1 MLPLADMDGDSPAR
15 AESGPGGYYLV
26 AVTGSGNSEYL
37 IRWTSATARRL
48 GATWAAIHVRGSAP
62 EPDPE
67 SLERNLTL
75 ARSLGAEVFSVPD
88 DDIAASILRYARVKK
103 ATALVIGKTRDGLVS
118 LLGKRSVMDAI
129 LRGSGDLDLIVLR
142 GKNPIPSRRR
152 TGAIPSLAPRFRD
165 FAVSLTA
172 LALVTALGILAQPVL
187 GYRSVSIL
195 YLLVIISLPFAC
207 GRVAV
212 FASAAL
218 SALLWN
224 FLFIPPKLTFSIASL
239 EDILMFTAF
248 FLAAFAGGFLTS
260 RLKEKEAALSLRE
273 KRTALLYG
281 FTRSLSR
288 VRGVGEIAALGAAY
302 IAAHLDSGIRVW
314 LVGPSGELDFGRSFG
329 AEGAYEGDARRD
341 EELVRKCLA
350 SKEAIADGDDRLLM
364 PLEVPD
370 SAIGVIA
377 VASEGRRSLGG
388 ESRELLATLAGNMA
402 LAFEREMLAAANEE
416 HKLVDES
423 ARLSRVLL
431 NHVSHELRTPLTTI
445 KGSVSGLLDGSVDD
459 DPELA
464 TELLSE
470 TLTAADKLDGLVEDL
485 LSMSRLETGSLR
497 PRLEKTY
504 VAELLGAAQS
514 TLAADLRGREIRLGR
529 SCAEAEFEVDPA
541 LMVQVFKNIL
551 RNFAAYAPPPAVLS
565 IEASIDGDST
575 ELRFFDDGPGVPERE
590 LPSLFDTFYRGS
602 NSGKQKGCGLGL
614 SICRGIVEAH
624 GGEARARRA
633 TGGGLEI
640 VIRLP
645 RKT

>member
-1 MLPLADMDGDSPAR
+1 MLVLVDMDGDSPAR
-15 AESGPGGYYLV
+15 AEPGPGGYYLV

-62 EPDPE
+62 EPDPPA
-67 SLERNLTL
+67 LEKNLTL

-88 DDIAASILRYARVKK
+88 DDIAASIVRYARVKK
-103 ATALVIGKTRDGLVS
+103 ATALVIGKSMDGIAS

-142 GKNPIPSRRR
+142 GKNPIPFRRR
-152 TGAIPSLAPRFRD
+152 PVAIPSMAPRFRD
-165 FAVSLTA
+165 FAISLPA

-195 YLLVIISLPFAC
+195 YLLVIISLPFTC

-239 EDILMFTAF
+239 EDILMYAAF
-248 FLAAFAGGFLTS
+248 FLAAFVGGFLTS

-288 VRGVGEIAALGAAY
+288 VRGVGEIAALGAVY
-302 IAAHLDSGIRVW
+302 IAAHMDSGIRVW
-314 LVGPSGELDFGRSFG
+314 LCDSAGELDFGRSLG
-329 AEGAYEGDARRD
+329 AEGSYAGDARRD

-350 SKEAIADGDDRLLM
+350 SKEIIADGDDRLFM

-377 VASEGRRSLGG
+377 VTSEARRSLGG

-416 HKLVDES
+416 HKLVEES

-431 NHVSHELRTPLTTI
+431 NHVSHELRTPLTMI

-497 PRLEKTY
+497 PRLEKTD

-514 TLAADLRGREIRLGR
+514 TLAAELRGREIRLGR

-541 LMVQVFKNIL
+541 L
-551 RNFAAYAPPPAVLS
+551 
-565 IEASIDGDST
+565 
-575 ELRFFDDGPGVPERE
+575 
-590 LPSLFDTFYRGS
+590 
-602 NSGKQKGCGLGL
+602 
-614 SICRGIVEAH
+614 
-624 GGEARARRA
+624 
-633 TGGGLEI
+633 
-640 VIRLP
+640 
-645 RKT
+645 